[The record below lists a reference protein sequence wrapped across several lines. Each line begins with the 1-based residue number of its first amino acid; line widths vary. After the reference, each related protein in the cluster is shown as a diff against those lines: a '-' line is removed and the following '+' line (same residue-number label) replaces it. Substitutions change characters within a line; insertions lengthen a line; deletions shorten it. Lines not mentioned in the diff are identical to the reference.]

1 MRRQLCR
8 SIEAPPPIKALLPSY
23 AADVVKRASRGPG
36 LSYRYL
42 RDFVDASGPKLRR
55 SAVDLDNLALRR
67 PIRPA
72 GRHDPTADR
81 GSIVESCVQRER
93 VRYDLPDSAADVN
106 VNAHAGT
113 TPSSFSSRVKASS
126 ICRVSPV
133 VLIVICTLLLPPP
146 LIIMPS
152 VIISTSR

>member
-8 SIEAPPPIKALLPSY
+8 SIEAPPPVEALLPRD
-23 AADVVKRASRGPG
+23 AADVVKRASRGPSLG
-36 LSYRYL
+36 DRYL
-42 RDFVDASGPKLRR
+42 GDFVDASRPKLGR
-55 SAVDLDNLALRR
+55 SSVDLDNLALRR

-72 GRHDPTADR
+72 GRHDPTANR

-93 VRYDLPDSAADVN
+93 VRYDLPDSAANVN
-106 VNAHAGT
+106 VYAHAGT
-113 TPSSFSSRVKASS
+113 TPSSFSSRVRASS

-133 VLIVICTLLLPPP
+133 VLIVICTLLLLPPRMV
-146 LIIMPS
+146 MPS